1 MATFCIDIDGTICTT
16 TQNQE
21 YEKAIPYRHMIN
33 KINKLY
39 DEGHTI
45 KMLTAR
51 GMGSGKDFT
60 EITKKQ
66 LNNWGVKHHSLQMG
80 KPAADYYVDDK
91 CLTPAQFANMEPK

>member
-51 GMGSGKDFT
+51 GMGSGKDF
-60 EITKKQ
+60 
-66 LNNWGVKHHSLQMG
+66 
-80 KPAADYYVDDK
+80 PAADYYVDDK